1 MSELKDRL
9 KTARKNAK
17 MTQAQLA
24 KAVPIS
30 QGTISDLES
39 GRNKGTASLVKI
51 AQALK
56 VNAHWLATG
65 EGEMNYCT
73 DITKMHG
80 YQEVEQWDDNTPL
93 DDDDIPIPFY
103 KELAFACGHGAV
115 NPDIHSEHRKLRMG
129 KHTLKNLNI
138 DKNNAFAATAKD
150 DSMSP
155 YIQDGDT
162 ICIDKGRTQ
171 IKDGRIFAIRHGEL
185 FLCKRLYR
193 LPDGGVRI
201 VSDNQAEYPEQIVR
215 KSEIEQ
221 GDFEVI
227 GWVWNVSRL
236 ERW

>member
-1 MSELKDRL
+1 MMTFAQRL
-9 KTARKNAK
+9 KYARKNVGL
-17 MTQAQLA
+17 TQSTVANTVGIKQPTYQA
-24 KAVPIS
+24 
-30 QGTISDLES
+30 LES
-39 GRNKGTASLVKI
+39 GKVVKTSYLLQI

-93 DDDDIPIPFY
+93 DDDEIPIPFY

-115 NPDIHSEHRKLRMG
+115 NPDIHSEHRNLRMG
-129 KHTLKNLNI
+129 KHTLTNLNI

-227 GWVWNVSRL
+227 GWGWNVSRL